1 MIKQVKRYVLP
12 FIITFLVIIGLC
24 ILVNFIPKSLVSENI
39 VKSVESIEN
48 IDEKLFDSIEQSRVN
63 NLTEIYS
70 LETIYYAQPGLKS
83 ILLPEYNEIR
93 KDDLT
98 YIRTAINM
106 LNIDSALDSYP
117 NYAVGQNILL
127 RPLFMKFD
135 ITQIKMFNLELL
147 IILTVLF
154 IVICEKQKIRPLW
167 ISYVLSLI
175 VTQSFL
181 STVSLQYMPILLI
194 ALITSII
201 ILCTRKE
208 INNLFIILG
217 VITAFFDNLGLGII
231 LFAMPQLV
239 SLVKYHNFD
248 EPANKKTIKHFLE
261 WIISLVL
268 AITIRTGLSYFI
280 YRGFDLAY
288 VKELFTVNG
297 SLAQTIGTG
306 LYQNIVQIL
315 PMSLNNAPK
324 ANMIIFF
331 VVIFIYMSFL
341 YTYKRN
347 GINKNKIISYI
358 TIGAF
363 PIINLILFFGYSYQ
377 YNYFMHRILL
387 ITIMSMSMI
396 AFECSGFFMKK
407 K

>member
-12 FIITFLVIIGLC
+12 FIVTFLVIIGLC

-288 VKELFTVNG
+288 VKELFIVNG
-297 SLAQTIGTG
+297 SIAQTIGTG

-363 PIINLILFFGYSYQ
+363 PIINLILFFRYSYQ